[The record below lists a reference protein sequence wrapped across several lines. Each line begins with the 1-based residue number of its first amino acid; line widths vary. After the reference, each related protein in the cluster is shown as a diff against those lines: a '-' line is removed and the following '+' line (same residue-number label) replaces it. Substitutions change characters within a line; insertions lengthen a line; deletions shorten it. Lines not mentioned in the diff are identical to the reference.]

1 MSPTCYVRA
10 MSFVEVNGARLHVRQ
25 EGAGDDILLLCGL
38 GDDLT
43 AWDAQ
48 TAEFAATHR
57 VTVIDNRGVG
67 QSTLP
72 DGDFGVADLAAD
84 AAGVC
89 DALAIG
95 RAHVMGFSMGGA
107 IAQEL
112 VLARPDL
119 VRSLVLVGSW
129 CTSDRLLQE
138 LVKGIA
144 YTAGTADDARAWL
157 YSFLGLV
164 HSAAVHEDGRIDTF
178 VEAALANPHPQET
191 EAFQRTARAILHHD
205 TADRLAGIDVPT
217 LVVVGEGDMLCP
229 PRHSR
234 AIATRI
240 AGSRL
245 VEVPEQAHQPF
256 QEDPAGFNELVRGFL
271 TTT

>member
-1 MSPTCYVRA
+1 MPY
-10 MSFVEVNGARLHVRQ
+10 VEVNGARLHVRQ
-25 EGAGDDILLLCGL
+25 DGAGDDILLLCGL
-38 GDDLT
+38 GDDVT

-48 TAEFAATHR
+48 TGEFAATHR
-57 VTVIDNRGVG
+57 VTAIDNRGVG

-72 DGDFGVADLAAD
+72 DGEFTVADLAAD

-89 DALAIG
+89 DALG
-95 RAHVMGFSMGGA
+95 VDRAHVMGFSMGGA

-119 VRSLVLVGSW
+119 VRSLVIVGSW
-129 CTSDRLLQE
+129 CTSDRLFQE

-144 YTAGTADDARAWL
+144 YTAGTADDARSWL

-164 HSAAVHEDGRIDTF
+164 YSAAVHEDGRIDAF
-178 VEAALANPHPQET
+178 VDAALASPHPQET

-205 TADRLAGIDVPT
+205 TAARLPGIDVPT